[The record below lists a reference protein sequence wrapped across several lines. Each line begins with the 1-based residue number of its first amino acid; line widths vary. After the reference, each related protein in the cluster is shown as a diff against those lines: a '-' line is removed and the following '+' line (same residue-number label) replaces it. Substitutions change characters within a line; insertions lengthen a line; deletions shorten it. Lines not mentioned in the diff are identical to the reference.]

1 MPYLGNQHIV
11 GDSVN
16 NFKVLDDISS
26 FTATFDGSATSV
38 VSTANETI
46 KVLKHRFV
54 QGQRVTY
61 NNGGGSNIGG
71 LTSGTAYY
79 VIYDTAHTIKLATS
93 ASNAASLTA
102 INLNAVGSGTSHT
115 LNVAFDGVNKKFR
128 ITHSNGNRP
137 RFHHATQLSIAIN
150 NVIQRPNNSL
160 TFTEGYAVEI
170 RDIIVFKTAP
180 TVNDIFFGSLTGE
193 TRGTFD
199 IQDNVIDRHT
209 GDGSTQ
215 VFNLSQQAP
224 NSQSLLV
231 TLNGVVQ
238 HPTTDGV
245 AGSYEVVGGSSNTI
259 EFTAAPVSGIDI
271 QIRHLGFSGASTGD
285 VTGFYGRTGN
295 VGLNSTDNI
304 TTGDIS
310 ARNIVATGIA
320 TFGSSSTVIDGD
332 ANTIKVGTA
341 LTLGHTQGI
350 QFHTQNLH
358 SAGFEVNQIN
368 ASGIITA
375 SSFAGDGSNLT
386 GVTQSDTPIASST
399 PSTVFYESD
408 DETTITEDTTLAR
421 ASSNS
426 GVIYTKFQQIV
437 VAPTK
442 SLIVDAGETLVVDV
456 YGMRTPDV

>member
-115 LNVAFDGVNKKFR
+115 LNVAFDGVNTKFR
-128 ITHSNGNRP
+128 ITHGDGNRP

-160 TFTEGYAVEI
+160 TFTEGYAVEV

-199 IQDNVIDRHT
+199 IQDNVIDTHT
-209 GDGSTQ
+209 GDGSTT
-215 VFNLSQQAP
+215 VFNLSQEAP

-238 HPTTDGV
+238 HPTTGGLS
-245 AGSYEVVGGSSNTI
+245 GSYEVVGGSSNTI
-259 EFTAAPVSGIDI
+259 EFTTAPASGVDI
-271 QIRHLGFSGASTGD
+271 QIRHIGFAGASTGD
-285 VTGFYGRTGN
+285 VSGFYGRTGN
-295 VGLNSTDNI
+295 VGLTSTDHI
-304 TTGDIS
+304 TTGDIN
-310 ARNIVATGIA
+310 ARNLVATGIA
-320 TFGSSSTVIDGD
+320 TFGSTSTVIDGD
-332 ANTIKVGTA
+332 ANTINVGTA
-341 LTLGHTQGI
+341 LTLGHTQGV

-375 SSFAGDGSNLT
+375 SSFSGDGSSLT